1 MADTHFCN
9 NIRYFRDLKPSM
21 STATAGDSRAEIHG
35 YGDINL
41 AIKVGNQRLTR
52 YLTLRNVAYAPYFYT
67 NLISAAKL
75 CRVGVIID
83 QSTNHLRYKDD
94 GSLFSN
100 LTECG
105 GLYLID
111 AIATLPPTPTAY
123 ATSTRFF
130 TTSAYDKVWHQQ
142 IGRAHV

>member
-9 NIRYFRDLKPSM
+9 DIRYFRDLKPYI
-21 STATAGDSRAEIHG
+21 STATAGDLGVEIHG
-35 YGDINL
+35 YGNISL
-41 AIKVGNQRLTR
+41 AIKVGKQRLTW
-52 YLTLRNVAYAPYFYT
+52 YLTLRNVAYALYFYT

-83 QSTNHLRYKDD
+83 QFINYLRYKDN
-94 GSLFSN
+94 GSLFAN
-100 LTECG
+100 LIEYG

-111 AIATLPPTPTAY
+111 AIAYLPPTPTAY

-130 TTSAYDKVWHQQ
+130 KTSAYNKVWH
-142 IGRAHV
+142 